1 MATKSNKAVTEL
13 PYFRLSLLSYLRD
26 AHPDKS
32 TAPDFIA
39 LRGDTAAE
47 TYK

>member
-1 MATKSNKAVTEL
+1 MATKSKTAVTER

-26 AHPDKS
+26 AHLDKS
-32 TAPDFIA
+32 TDPDFIA